1 MFKYHL
7 ISQHFNQQAKQ
18 VKNIQ
23 FIYEEIA
30 QRMHERLDYI
40 KLSPTHVLD
49 LASGIGVDSNLLSQ
63 RYPKALVYKLDI
75 AVEMLKIYHK
85 PTGFIRNILYKNKD
99 LICANAISLP
109 IKYQSIDLVWSNL
122 GLVYIDD
129 IEAFFK
135 EVRRVLV
142 LGGTFLIS
150 GLAVDSLI
158 QLREMG
164 LSTYNFPDMHIIGDI
179 LVKLGFSNPV
189 TDIEYITVEYHTL
202 NELLYDMRIIG
213 AGTANTL
220 VQPITKTKYKELQH
234 AFNLQTKN
242 GKFPLT
248 LEVFCAHA
256 WKDKLVSDLPLGQ
269 QAIQFV
275 SKIR

>member
-1 MFKYHL
+1 
-7 ISQHFNQQAKQ
+7 
-18 VKNIQ
+18 
-23 FIYEEIA
+23 
-30 QRMHERLDYI
+30 MHERLDYI